1 MDKDYVSQLEFTNL
15 SERVE
20 KLESQNEKNEDLLLE
35 IDKKVDIIFEKIV
48 NADKAEELKLKN
60 IDLKLN
66 PIEDRVGK
74 LENNQE
80 WLWRSIIVT
89 AIGLIST
96 LISLIVA
103 LIKFKVG

>member
-1 MDKDYVSQLEFTNL
+1 MDKDYVSQLEFKNL